1 MEKIS
6 TGKFHGITSEMQA
19 SKPFHSAL
27 MFAALMIGHH
37 FSISAFC
44 WAASASGVCCSR
56 GQILQP
62 A

>member
-1 MEKIS
+1 MQDLP
-6 TGKFHGITSEMQA
+6 TVGKFHGITSEMQA

-44 WAASASGVCCSR
+44 WAASASRVCCS
-56 GQILQP
+56 
-62 A
+62 